1 MSVAI
6 LLERRKI
13 VAQQTGDKKHPPG
26 EASVLKQQP
35 KSARFWR
42 RFQSSIRNYCQGSR
56 DQTDIALIRA
66 DSRDSFLETVLR
78 CTTPFWAPRIICGSA
93 ARNAANACSLFPD
106 AMASSTFLTEVRR
119 RPRRPRFTSV
129 RRLICRMRFFAD

>member
-1 MSVAI
+1 M

-13 VAQQTGDKKHPPG
+13 LALETGDKKHPLR

-35 KSARFWR
+35 RSARFWR
-42 RFQSSIRNYCQGSR
+42 RFQSSVRNYCRGSR

-78 CTTPFWAPRIICGSA
+78 
-93 ARNAANACSLFPD
+93 
-106 AMASSTFLTEVRR
+106 
-119 RPRRPRFTSV
+119 
-129 RRLICRMRFFAD
+129 

>member
-1 MSVAI
+1 MF
-6 LLERRKI
+6 LERRKI

-42 RFQSSIRNYCQGSR
+42 RFQSSIRNYCRGSR

-78 CTTPFWAPRIICGSA
+78 
-93 ARNAANACSLFPD
+93 
-106 AMASSTFLTEVRR
+106 
-119 RPRRPRFTSV
+119 
-129 RRLICRMRFFAD
+129 